1 MYNILIYTMII
12 INFLVIIFILM
23 QPSKQQ
29 DALSL
34 LTGDN
39 NSSLFATQKLH
50 GTNFVLQ
57 FATACLG
64 FIWLL
69 LGLILMYFSK

>member
-1 MYNILIYTMII
+1 
-12 INFLVIIFILM
+12 M

-50 GTNFVLQ
+50 GANFVLQ